1 MRLSRWS
8 ACADDAPVTLH
19 DPLLGTVLGDRFELL
34 SFVASGG
41 MGRVYRATDRQRG
54 SAVAVK
60 VLHGGANRDV
70 ARFVREAELLS
81 SVADAG
87 VVRYV
92 SHGLTAPGEPYLVME
107 WLIGEDLA
115 DRLASS
121 ETLSVADSL
130 RVVTSAARALSAAHA
145 QGVVHRD
152 VKPSNLFLVGK
163 SLDLVKLVDFGL
175 ARRAQDVNLLRPL
188 AAPMGTPGYM
198 APEQVLGDAV
208 DARADVYGLGAVLF
222 RCLSGR
228 APFTSPRP
236 LGLYAKVVLE
246 TPTLLRELRPDVP
259 PAVESLVARLLAK
272 EPDARP
278 DSALTLLE
286 ELEALSAG
294 GEGRVPRAAVGIAE
308 QRVISLLLC
317 AREAP
322 SEEPTLQEE
331 PRPPSASEAA
341 TDTTP
346 DEPVMREAA
355 AAHGGVLA
363 SLGKSA
369 WTFTF
374 AAATSPQEQAT
385 RAAHCALAL
394 SQALPHLPMVIATGR
409 VVVSRG
415 ARVGDAI
422 ERAVSALESA
432 RDNGEGGV
440 RVDAA
445 TAELLR
451 GRFGTEGTEAWCAL
465 GVRPPS
471 LVPERTLLGR
481 PAPCVGREQPLAVMA
496 GALDASFGAPRASA
510 LLVVAPAGLGKTSVL
525 REFVRSA
532 RLRHPTAE
540 IWWGRG
546 DPIREGSAF
555 GVIGQ
560 LALRAAG
567 ITDLDAPAVRAAKLV
582 ERLAGDLAPVDLERV
597 RQLLGEAAGVPLLGA
612 PETPA
617 LRAAR
622 GDASI
627 MEDALREAFHDWIL
641 GVSSRR
647 PLILAL
653 EDLQWVDAASR
664 RLLESAIEAAS
675 HRPFFAASTARTGAL
690 PPHLDL
696 RAFGEVMLSLPPLSA
711 TAAERMVLSTLGPS
725 VETET
730 VRALVQ
736 RCAGNPFYLEELLR
750 AVAAGQGTDALPDS
764 VLAMVQNRF
773 ASLGTLARRVLRAA
787 STFGATFTRAGVT
800 ALLGDDITPAA
811 VERELYD
818 LVAEEVVSEDTS
830 GAPGKEIT
838 YRFRHGLLR
847 DAAYASLVEEDR
859 VRAHAGA
866 AAWLEESGETD
877 PALLAEHF
885 ALGRITDRALRLFRR
900 AASLAAQRNDL
911 DLAAAHVARARS
923 LGPTGSTKAALDAVE
938 AEALYWRG
946 DLALAATRAAE
957 AAPVLRRGSSEWLGA
972 ISVAVAALG
981 QHGRNTEVAEWLR
994 EAARV
999 DSPEDSRSVHVVALC
1014 RGMTQ
1019 LFWAHHGG
1027 DLADVR
1033 ARLDT
1038 LAGPTAELD
1047 AYPRGW
1053 LLRVRGE
1060 SAWLHEDNPQ
1070 RCSDA
1075 LRESA
1080 EAFAEARAW
1089 RSLCLT
1095 QMNAAS
1101 LQGWAGD
1108 WNVALESI
1116 RRARRDADRLGAR
1129 FLVRYGGAV
1138 EALLCVYAGE
1148 ASASEVV
1155 ARSALTELGGSP
1167 RLAFI
1172 CRFIL
1177 AHRALDAGSLAMA
1190 HAELAQLS
1198 TLDVVRDLRVAA
1210 MALEARL
1217 SLAEGNVEAALA
1229 QAQAA
1234 VDASVVCTDMELMNG
1249 LPGLVL
1255 AEVHQALGDR
1265 ARAMEALR
1273 PVLLRIRA
1281 VERNLPDPQLRERF
1295 RTRPLDNDRA
1305 QKLADALGLRVDDP

>member
-1 MRLSRWS
+1 MTS
-8 ACADDAPVTLH
+8 H
-19 DPLLGTVLGDRFELL
+19 DPLLGAVLGDRFELL

-41 MGRVYRATDRQRG
+41 VGRVYRATDRQRG

-60 VLHGGANRDV
+60 VLHGGANGDV
-70 ARFVREAELLS
+70 ARFAREAEVLS

-92 SHGLTAPGEPYLVME
+92 SHGLTPLGEPYLVME

-115 DRLASS
+115 DRLATTD
-121 ETLSVADSL
+121 TLSVADSL
-130 RVVTSAARALSAAHA
+130 RVVTSAARALSAAHG

-163 SLDLVKLVDFGL
+163 SLDAVKLVDFGL
-175 ARRAQDVNLLRPL
+175 ARRNQDVNLLRPM

-246 TPTLLRELRPDVP
+246 VPTPLRELRPDVP
-259 PAVESLVARLLAK
+259 PAVETLVARLLAK

-278 DSALTLLE
+278 DSALALLE
-286 ELEALSAG
+286 ELAGLSAG
-294 GEGRVPRAAVGIAE
+294 GEGRASRAAVGVAE

-317 AREAP
+317 AREAA

-331 PRPPSASEAA
+331 PRPPSETETSPES
-341 TDTTP
+341 P
-346 DEPVMREAA
+346 DEPAMREAA
-355 AAHGGVLA
+355 AAHGGALA

-374 AAATSPQEQAT
+374 AAATSPQEQAA
-385 RAAHCALAL
+385 RAAHCALSL
-394 SQALPHLPMVIATGR
+394 SQKLPHLPMVIATGR
-409 VVVSRG
+409 VVLSRG

-432 RDNGEGGV
+432 RDAGDGGV
-440 RVDAA
+440 RVDVA
-445 TAELLR
+445 TADLLR
-451 GRFGTEGTEAWCAL
+451 ERFGTQGSDAWCAL
-465 GVRPPS
+465 AVAAPS
-471 LVPERTLLGR
+471 VVPERTLLGR
-481 PAPCVGREQPLAVMA
+481 PALCVGREQPLAVMA
-496 GALDASFGAPRASA
+496 GALDAALQAPRASA
-510 LLVVAPAGLGKTSVL
+510 LLVVAPAGLGKSSVL
-525 REFVRSA
+525 REFVRAA
-532 RLRHPTAE
+532 RVRHPTAE

-555 GVIGQ
+555 GLIGQ

-567 ITDLDAPAVRAAKLV
+567 ITDLDAPAVRAAKLT
-582 ERLAGDLAPVDLERV
+582 ERLAGDLQAGDVERV

-612 PETPA
+612 SETPA

-641 GVSSRR
+641 GVSSQR

-675 HRPFFAASTARTGAL
+675 QRPFFAASTARAGDL
-690 PPHLDL
+690 PPHVDL
-696 RAFGEVMLSLPPLSA
+696 RAFGEVMLTLPPLSA
-711 TAAERMVLSTLGPS
+711 AAAERMVLATLGPL
-725 VETET
+725 VEAET

-736 RCAGNPFYLEELLR
+736 RSAGNPFYLEELLR

-773 ASLGTLARRVLRAA
+773 AGLGAVARRVLRAA
-787 STFGATFTRAGVT
+787 STFGATFTRPGVT
-800 ALLGDDITPAA
+800 ALLGDDISPAA

-818 LVAEEVVSEDTS
+818 LVAEEVVSEDTR
-830 GAPGKEIT
+830 GAAGEELT
-838 YRFRHGLLR
+838 YRFRHALLR

-859 VRAHAGA
+859 VRAHASA
-866 AAWLEESGETD
+866 AAWLEQSGETD

-885 ALGRITDRALRLFRR
+885 ALGRVGDRALQLFRR
-900 AASLAAQRNDL
+900 AASFAAQRNDL
-911 DLAAAHVARARS
+911 DLASAHVARARS
-923 LGPTGSTKAALDAVE
+923 LGPTGATKAALDAVE

-957 AAPVLRRGSSEWLGA
+957 ALPVLQRGSSEWLGA
-972 ISVAVAALG
+972 ISVAAAALG
-981 QHGRNTEVAEWLR
+981 QHGRNAEVAEWLR

-999 DSPEDSRSVHVVALC
+999 DSPEESRAVHVVALC

-1027 DLADVR
+1027 TLADVR

-1038 LAGPTAELD
+1038 LAGPTADLD

-1060 SAWLHEDNPQ
+1060 SAWLHEDNPE
-1070 RCSDA
+1070 RCSEA

-1080 EAFAEARAW
+1080 QAFAEARAW

-1095 QMNAAS
+1095 RMNAAS

-1108 WNVALESI
+1108 WDVALEAI
-1116 RRARRDADRLGAR
+1116 RRARRDAERLGAR

-1138 EALLCVYAGE
+1138 ESLLCVYAGE
-1148 ASASEVV
+1148 TSAAEVV
-1155 ARSALTELGGSP
+1155 ARSALTELGASP

-1172 CRFIL
+1172 CRLIL
-1177 AHRALDAGSLAMA
+1177 AHRALEAGSLAMA
-1190 HAELAQLS
+1190 HAELSHLS

-1217 SLAEGNVEAALA
+1217 SLAEGNVEAAFA
-1229 QAQAA
+1229 QARAA
-1234 VDASVVCTDMELMNG
+1234 VDASVPCTDMELVSG

-1255 AEVHQALGDR
+1255 AEVHWALGDR
-1265 ARAMEALR
+1265 ALAIEALR

-1281 VERNLPDPQLRERF
+1281 VEQNITDPRLRERF
-1295 RTRPLDNDRA
+1295 RARPFDNDRA
-1305 QKLADALGLRVDDP
+1305 QKLGAALGVS

>member
-1 MRLSRWS
+1 MTS
-8 ACADDAPVTLH
+8 A
-19 DPLLGTVLGDRFELL
+19 DPLLGAVLGDRFELL

-121 ETLSVADSL
+121 EVLSVADSL

-163 SLDLVKLVDFGL
+163 SLDAVKLVDFGL
-175 ARRAQDVNLLRPL
+175 ARRAQDVNLLRSL
-188 AAPMGTPGYM
+188 AAPMGTPAYM
-198 APEQVLGDAV
+198 APEQVLGDPV
-208 DARADVYGLGAVLF
+208 DTRADVYGLGAVLF

-246 TPTLLRELRPDVP
+246 TPSLLRELRPDVP

-278 DSALTLLE
+278 DSALALLE
-286 ELEALSAG
+286 ELEGLSAG
-294 GEGRVPRAAVGIAE
+294 GEGRAPRAAVGMGE
-308 QRVISLLLC
+308 QRVVSLLLC
-317 AREAP
+317 AREAA
-322 SEEPTLQEE
+322 SDEPTLQEE
-331 PRPPSASEAA
+331 PRPPSVSEAA
-341 TDTTP
+341 PESTP
-346 DEPVMREAA
+346 DEPAMREAA
-355 AAHGGVLA
+355 AAHGGVMA

-374 AAATSPQEQAT
+374 AAATSPQEQAA
-385 RAAHCALAL
+385 RAAHCALSL
-394 SQALPHLPMVIATGR
+394 SQTLPHLPMVIVTGR

-465 GVRPPS
+465 GVDATS
-471 LVPERTLLGR
+471 LVPERTLMGR

-510 LLVVAPAGLGKTSVL
+510 LLVVAPPGLGKTSVL
-525 REFVRSA
+525 REFVRAA

-567 ITDLDAPAVRAAKLV
+567 INDVDTPEVRASKLSQ
-582 ERLAGDLAPVDLERV
+582 RLAGDLPPGDRERV
-597 RQLLGEAAGVPLLGA
+597 GQLLAEAAGVPLLGA
-612 PETPA
+612 AETPA

-641 GVSSRR
+641 GASSRR

-664 RLLESAIEAAS
+664 RLVESAIEAAS
-675 HRPFFAASTARTGAL
+675 QRPFFAASTARAGDL
-690 PPHLDL
+690 PSLVDL
-696 RAFGEVMLSLPPLSA
+696 HAFGEVMLSLPPLSA
-711 TAAERMVLSTLGPS
+711 AAAERMVTATLGPS
-725 VETET
+725 VEPET

-736 RCAGNPFYLEELLR
+736 RSAGNPFYLEELLR

-773 ASLGTLARRVLRAA
+773 AGLGTLARRVLRAA

-811 VERELYD
+811 VERELCD
-818 LVAEEVVSEDTS
+818 LVAEEVVSEDTR
-830 GAPGKEIT
+830 GAPGTELT
-838 YRFRHGLLR
+838 YRFRHDLLR

-859 VRAHAGA
+859 VRAHARA

-885 ALGRITDRALRLFRR
+885 ALGRVTDRALQLFRR
-900 AASLAAQRNDL
+900 AASFAAQRNDL

-957 AAPVLRRGSSEWLGA
+957 AAPVLRRGSGEWLGA

-981 QHGRNTEVAEWLR
+981 QHGRNAEVAEWLR

-999 DSPEDSRSVHVVALC
+999 DSPEESRAAHVVALC

-1027 DLADVR
+1027 TLADVR
-1033 ARLDT
+1033 ARLDA
-1038 LAGPTAELD
+1038 LAGPTAALD

-1060 SAWLHEDNPQ
+1060 SAWLHEDDPR

-1080 EAFAEARAW
+1080 DAFAEARAW

-1095 QMNAAS
+1095 RMNAAS

-1108 WNVALESI
+1108 WNVAVGAI
-1116 RRARRDADRLGAR
+1116 RAARRDAERLGAR
-1129 FLVRYGGAV
+1129 FLVRYGGAI
-1138 EALLCVYAGE
+1138 EALLCVYAGDG
-1148 ASASEVV
+1148 AAAEVV
-1155 ARSALTELGGSP
+1155 ARAALAELGGSP

-1177 AHRALDAGSLAMA
+1177 AHRALATERPDVARS
-1190 HAELAQLS
+1190 EIAQLAA
-1198 TLDVVRDLRVAA
+1198 LDVVRDLRVAA
-1210 MALEARL
+1210 AALEARS
-1217 SLAEGNVEAALA
+1217 SLASGDLDAART

-1234 VDASVVCTDMELMNG
+1234 VDASVSCTDMELLYGM
-1249 LPGLVL
+1249 PGLVL
-1255 AEVHQALGDR
+1255 AEVHHARGDDALAAQVLG
-1265 ARAMEALR
+1265 
-1273 PVLLRIRA
+1273 PVLHRIRA
-1281 VERNLPDPQLRERF
+1281 VAQNIPDPEHRRRF
-1295 RTRPLDNDRA
+1295 RVRPLDNDRA
-1305 QKLADALGLRVDDP
+1305 QRLADALGLSEP